1 MTNWNTDDYV
11 IGMSECSQ
19 QRSNLKDKEYNILP
33 GFVHDPLIEIKIS
46 STNLAVNT
54 IVSIMR
60 DDLLGENMKYCA
72 TDNVAKYQSNKTLPT
87 GSLDVLFFPLLNRSF
102 KKPLN

>member
-1 MTNWNTDDYV
+1 MTDE
-11 IGMSECSQ
+11 G
-19 QRSNLKDKEYNILP
+19 YNILL
-33 GFVHDPLIEIKIS
+33 GLAHEPLVETKIS
-46 STNLAVNT
+46 STNLAMNT

-72 TDNVAKYQSNKTLPT
+72 TDNVAKYQSNKALPT

-102 KKPLN
+102 IKPLN